1 MEANLPITFF
11 SDLNHV
17 QTESQRTGPFKCWD
31 KHWRFRCRWCLV
43 WIDPFSMRR
52 HFEHSFKVT
61 RKVCFLPT
69 VNIKLPNYVKWNRH
83 ISSLP
88 RQFLAFVFKHYYEI
102 STLVTLKYFQRSSF
116 PPANEVSVIL
126 STGWLASQHASQV
139 TWLGVCIQ
147 GGLHPGV
154 DYLHQGGSAFRGG
167 LGRPPGSAYWGLGR
181 SRPIYMGYYGI
192 WSKSGTH
199 PTGMLSYC
207 KCECGWAK
215 TPTKHLQ
222 KCYFVFSLFT
232 SVLSFLTT
240 DEIYQFKTFLKYI
253 DKVPILRYNYQCKG
267 AK

>member
-1 MEANLPITFF
+1 MHHR
-11 SDLNHV
+11 SHDW
-17 QTESQRTGPFKCWD
+17 GP
-31 KHWRFRCRWCLV
+31 
-43 WIDPFSMRR
+43 
-52 HFEHSFKVT
+52 
-61 RKVCFLPT
+61 
-69 VNIKLPNYVKWNRH
+69 
-83 ISSLP
+83 
-88 RQFLAFVFKHYYEI
+88 A
-102 STLVTLKYFQRSSF
+102 
-116 PPANEVSVIL
+116 SV
-126 STGWLASQHASQV
+126 
-139 TWLGVCIQ
+139 
-147 GGLHPGV
+147 GLH
-154 DYLHQGGSAFRGG
+154 LGGSASGSGLSASRGFCIQRG
-167 LGRPPGSAYWGLGR
+167 VGRPPGSAYWGLGR

-232 SVLSFLTT
+232 SVLSLTT